1 MVCPCLFAGAFFV
14 YYAVILPGGGYALP
28 GLPFARSLP
37 FVAPVSD
44 SATGEQC
51 RKSKYLPRLLLL
63 LRQLAG
69 NRLAAGIALRQQHQ
83 QLL

>member
-1 MVCPCLFAGAFFV
+1 MVCPCLFAGAFFRLLRR
-14 YYAVILPGGGYALP
+14 YLPGGGYT
-28 GLPFARSLP
+28 PFTRSLP

-51 RKSKYLPRLLLL
+51 RKSKYLPRLLLR

>member
-1 MVCPCLFAGAFFV
+1 MPLPVRRGFFFV
-14 YYAVILPGGGYALP
+14 YYAVILPGGGYA
-28 GLPFARSLP
+28 PFARSLP

-51 RKSKYLPRLLLL
+51 RKSKYLPRLLLRL
-63 LRQLAG
+63 SQLAG